1 MEKQIFDTTK
11 QFTDKSMAILT
22 TVSVL
27 LSIFVPL
34 NIVKAADWYDSGWIY
49 VNDLRFHGD
58 AEDNSCTNIGTTTT
72 LTANYQGEA
81 WHAWIDLNAP
91 AGNYSLDMELAYT
104 HHSAYP
110 SQSNETMRVYSKA
123 GLNSTTP
130 PTTYTDVADVPDMG
144 DYVSDNCDDLAVALK
159 VYQDVVSK
167 TMQFPANGDLFL
179 QGTGSSI
186 DIKAVRIYGY
196 KEEPAV
202 PLLVINKI
210 VDKSNTLPGDE
221 VVYTINYANIGNA
234 IATGVIVKDTFNY
247 VNQQYLSFVSA
258 NPSPSTGTDTWNI
271 GTLSPGQSGQI
282 TIRASVNNSG
292 IPIGT
297 TEIKNRG
304 SIQSNATVFQYSN
317 CANFFVT
324 VAGNPYIGITKTV
337 NKTSA
342 SPGDEIIYTLNY
354 SNTGQGPGTN
364 VVITD
369 PFNNSNQQYLTFV
382 SATPTPSS
390 GTDTW
395 NIGTLNSGQ
404 SGQITVRAK
413 ISNSIPSGSI
423 EIKNRAVID
432 SSETNSQYSNYVSTM
447 VSSSL
452 GLSIDKLARNITTSS
467 GTLSSVDARPGDEIE
482 FSLIVRSSGSNSVT
496 NVKVWDN
503 LPNRLTYING
513 STTIDGYSHGD
524 GIVSGGIYIG
534 DFSSQQTKTVKFR
547 AKIAEASMFNI
558 GVTSLTNYAYANA
571 VGVATI
577 YDTATVEVKK
587 DSGCSPSLQI
597 NKQVR
602 NITQNSDY
610 WADAVFANPSD
621 EIEILIRITSVGN
634 ETADNSKVRDQLPV
648 KLNYISG
655 STTINGAYKEDGIIY
670 NNGISLGNLYV
681 GNSKEIKFKA
691 KLSSASEFGSSS
703 ITLTNYAYAWADK
716 TCSEIND
723 SAQIIVNKQQAQ
735 NYGLSITKLGR
746 NLSRNQVEWQ
756 DSFFASP
763 SEEVEFSIQVSN
775 FGNTNLNNVKIWDT
789 PPINTLIISG
799 STTINGVSWGG
810 DVVGSGLVLWTL
822 GQGETKTIEFKIKI
836 ASADNFGAGSTTLI
850 NMVYASADNVS
861 QISDQAS
868 VIIYRS
874 GQVLGAGTVKTGVNS
889 MSLMVLIIVISC
901 FITFFIYCR
910 LRENKLLEI
919 LASKKE
925 SKFYKA
931 LIRFYFKVKYLFV
944 IRMMRFKRV
953 YW

>member
-1 MEKQIFDTTK
+1 
-11 QFTDKSMAILT
+11 
-22 TVSVL
+22 
-27 LSIFVPL
+27 
-34 NIVKAADWYDSGWIY
+34 
-49 VNDLRFHGD
+49 
-58 AEDNSCTNIGTTTT
+58 
-72 LTANYQGEA
+72 
-81 WHAWIDLNAP
+81 
-91 AGNYSLDMELAYT
+91 
-104 HHSAYP
+104 
-110 SQSNETMRVYSKA
+110 
-123 GLNSTTP
+123 
-130 PTTYTDVADVPDMG
+130 
-144 DYVSDNCDDLAVALK
+144 
-159 VYQDVVSK
+159 
-167 TMQFPANGDLFL
+167 
-179 QGTGSSI
+179 
-186 DIKAVRIYGY
+186 
-196 KEEPAV
+196 
-202 PLLVINKI
+202 
-210 VDKSNTLPGDE
+210 
-221 VVYTINYANIGNA
+221 
-234 IATGVIVKDTFNY
+234 
-247 VNQQYLSFVSA
+247 
-258 NPSPSTGTDTWNI
+258 
-271 GTLSPGQSGQI
+271 
-282 TIRASVNNSG
+282 
-292 IPIGT
+292 
-297 TEIKNRG
+297 
-304 SIQSNATVFQYSN
+304 
-317 CANFFVT
+317 
-324 VAGNPYIGITKTV
+324 
-337 NKTSA
+337 
-342 SPGDEIIYTLNY
+342 
-354 SNTGQGPGTN
+354 
-364 VVITD
+364 
-369 PFNNSNQQYLTFV
+369 
-382 SATPTPSS
+382 
-390 GTDTW
+390 
-395 NIGTLNSGQ
+395 
-404 SGQITVRAK
+404 

>member
-354 SNTGQGPGTN
+354 SNTGQGPGT
-364 VVITD
+364 
-369 PFNNSNQQYLTFV
+369 
-382 SATPTPSS
+382 
-390 GTDTW
+390 
-395 NIGTLNSGQ
+395 
-404 SGQITVRAK
+404 
-413 ISNSIPSGSI
+413 
-423 EIKNRAVID
+423 
-432 SSETNSQYSNYVSTM
+432 
-447 VSSSL
+447 
-452 GLSIDKLARNITTSS
+452 
-467 GTLSSVDARPGDEIE
+467 
-482 FSLIVRSSGSNSVT
+482 
-496 NVKVWDN
+496 
-503 LPNRLTYING
+503 
-513 STTIDGYSHGD
+513 
-524 GIVSGGIYIG
+524 
-534 DFSSQQTKTVKFR
+534 
-547 AKIAEASMFNI
+547 
-558 GVTSLTNYAYANA
+558 
-571 VGVATI
+571 
-577 YDTATVEVKK
+577 
-587 DSGCSPSLQI
+587 
-597 NKQVR
+597 
-602 NITQNSDY
+602 
-610 WADAVFANPSD
+610 
-621 EIEILIRITSVGN
+621 
-634 ETADNSKVRDQLPV
+634 
-648 KLNYISG
+648 
-655 STTINGAYKEDGIIY
+655 
-670 NNGISLGNLYV
+670 
-681 GNSKEIKFKA
+681 
-691 KLSSASEFGSSS
+691 
-703 ITLTNYAYAWADK
+703 
-716 TCSEIND
+716 
-723 SAQIIVNKQQAQ
+723 
-735 NYGLSITKLGR
+735 
-746 NLSRNQVEWQ
+746 
-756 DSFFASP
+756 
-763 SEEVEFSIQVSN
+763 
-775 FGNTNLNNVKIWDT
+775 
-789 PPINTLIISG
+789 
-799 STTINGVSWGG
+799 
-810 DVVGSGLVLWTL
+810 
-822 GQGETKTIEFKIKI
+822 
-836 ASADNFGAGSTTLI
+836 
-850 NMVYASADNVS
+850 
-861 QISDQAS
+861 
-868 VIIYRS
+868 
-874 GQVLGAGTVKTGVNS
+874 
-889 MSLMVLIIVISC
+889 
-901 FITFFIYCR
+901 
-910 LRENKLLEI
+910 
-919 LASKKE
+919 
-925 SKFYKA
+925 
-931 LIRFYFKVKYLFV
+931 
-944 IRMMRFKRV
+944 
-953 YW
+953 